1 MGSVGGHGANILV
14 EELKRREEADMIST
28 PDDQS
33 NALLVSLGSQNK
45 DSGTT
50 TPDEGQQNTLQVSDT
65 QIYKENEN
73 FNIRFPEEV
82 KGMEEMEKIQN

>member
-33 NALLVSLGSQNK
+33 NALLVSLGSQNR

-50 TPDEGQQNTLQVSDT
+50 TPDEGL
-65 QIYKENEN
+65 
-73 FNIRFPEEV
+73 
-82 KGMEEMEKIQN
+82 

>member
-1 MGSVGGHGANILV
+1 MQPELKSQKSSNPSASLMGSVGGHGANILV

-33 NALLVSLGSQNK
+33 NALLVSLGSQNR

-50 TPDEGQQNTLQVSDT
+50 TPDEGL
-65 QIYKENEN
+65 
-73 FNIRFPEEV
+73 
-82 KGMEEMEKIQN
+82 